1 MNLRESELIPSPSV
15 STSAR
20 YLINEGNRREK
31 KAINL
36 SEHSE
41 DFGITE

>member
-31 KAINL
+31 AINL
-36 SEHSE
+36 SDHSE